1 MNIFVICGTRPEV
14 IKMAP
19 LVLGG
24 LETSGLNISLCVTG
38 QHREM
43 LDQALGLFQLIPDHN
58 LDIMQVGQDLSDITA
73 NILLGLRN
81 IFKSNCPD
89 LVLVHGDTTTTL
101 SAAMAAFYAS
111 IPVMHIEAGLRTGN
125 IFSPWPEE
133 ANRKLVSGLASRH
146 YAPTESAKYNLLQE
160 NISPNDIVVTGNTVI
175 DALKLIDSKI
185 DTDNEII
192 KRLERRFNFL
202 NHAKKLILVTGHRRE
217 NFGKGFANICHALKN
232 IANRKE
238 VQIVYPVHMNP
249 NVTKPVHD
257 ILGGTDNIHLI
268 EPLEYLPFIYLMK
281 QCDFIIT
288 DSGGIQE
295 EAPALGLSLIHI

>member
-238 VQIVYPVHMNP
+238 VQIVYPCLLY
-249 NVTKPVHD
+249 TSD
-257 ILGGTDNIHLI
+257 AAD
-268 EPLEYLPFIYLMK
+268 E
-281 QCDFIIT
+281 
-288 DSGGIQE
+288 
-295 EAPALGLSLIHI
+295 